1 MHSVKESYIIYQ
13 EIIGGIVEV
22 VMSELFNMD
31 NPFWRFM
38 GKIADVIILNLL
50 WVICC
55 IPIIT
60 IGPATTATYYVALRL
75 VNDEDGYIFKN
86 FFKSFKQNFRQ
97 GVIIGIIMTAVGAF
111 FVYDLYLYR
120 QLTGGLMKYLSM
132 IMLGIM
138 ILYLFALTYV
148 FPILAKFVNSVK
160 RTIINAFYMSIRH
173 IVATIIMIAIAVIV
187 IAVTFFVFPP
197 LIILGFGLIA
207 FLQSYF
213 LKRIF
218 NFYIVEEEP
227 VEDDSENL
235 FMTNAEKRAEEE
247 RIKELEENRCDQQD
261 IEKEND

>member
-1 MHSVKESYIIYQ
+1 MHFAKESYIINQ
-13 EIIGGIVEV
+13 EIIGGMVKV
-22 VMSELFNMD
+22 TMSELFNMD

-50 WVICC
+50 WIICC

-75 VNDEDGYIFKN
+75 ADDQDGYIFKN

-97 GVIIGIIMTAVGAF
+97 GVIIGVIMTVIGAF
-111 FVYDLYLYR
+111 FAYDLYLYR
-120 QLTGGLMKYLSM
+120 QLSGGMIKYLSM

-173 IVATIIMIAIAVIV
+173 IVATIVMIV
-187 IAVTFFVFPP
+187 IAVVVIAVTIFIFPP

-218 NFYIVEEEP
+218 NFYIEKEEE
-227 VEDDSENL
+227 VEDENENL
-235 FMTNAEKRAEEE
+235 FMTNAEKRAEEA
-247 RIKELEENRCDQQD
+247 KELEETTAQD
-261 IEKEND
+261 MEKEND